1 MLSLAREMTPELTFG
16 TGNLPVLF
24 GFGYGESEEHRV
36 TPGIIFHHRD
46 DDRLPADRL
55 PSKGGRPASG
65 ECSDADLISET
76 QAGRIGAFDL
86 LVDRHLSAVVGFFRY
101 LRVPPDRLEDL
112 VQETFLRA
120 FRKLDMFDASRSFSV
135 WLLTIGRNLYFDERR
150 RSSFSEVP
158 IEHVER
164 STPSHEDEIIERFS
178 ARELLDSLS
187 DDARLLLELRLYRDL
202 SFPEIAELTG
212 EAETTLR
219 VRFHRLLRRLRLK
232 AVAGGEHE
240 NR

>member
-1 MLSLAREMTPELTFG
+1 MLSIAQEMTPELIIG
-16 TGNLPVLF
+16 TGNLPVLL
-24 GFGYGESEEHRV
+24 GFGYGESEERRV
-36 TPGIIFHHRD
+36 TPRIIFHHPED
-46 DDRLPADRL
+46 NGSPVDRLP
-55 PSKGGRPASG
+55 PVVGRASVG
-65 ECSDADLISET
+65 ERSDADLVSES
-76 QAGRIGAFDL
+76 QAGKIGAFDL

-101 LRVPPDRLEDL
+101 LRVPPSRLEDL

-120 FRKLDMFDASRSFSV
+120 FRKLDLFDVSRSFSV

-158 IEHVER
+158 IEHIER
-164 STPSHEDEIIERFS
+164 STPSHEDEIIERQS
-178 ARELLDSLS
+178 ARELLESLP
-187 DDARLLLELRLYRDL
+187 DDARLLLELRIYRDL

-219 VRFHRLLRRLRLK
+219 VRFHRLMQRLRLK
-232 AVAGGEHE
+232 AVVGGEHE